1 MELLRFPTEINKSM
15 WGCSNH
21 VMKPSQN
28 VTTGNSNFTSG
39 FEAAPKIFPLIS
51 LNIGEL
57 NKRGGLDSIGIEKEH
72 SPVSPLLE
80 LRSFRGDKLVPL
92 IRFSNSTQSFVVR
105 NHVVLRLYV

>member
-1 MELLRFPTEINKSM
+1 MADVQNLDYGAFELSDRNQQITMWKPT
-15 WGCSNH
+15 
-21 VMKPSQN
+21 QN

-51 LNIGEL
+51 LHIGEL

-80 LRSFRGDKLVPL
+80 LRVHLT
-92 IRFSNSTQSFVVR
+92 RFSN
-105 NHVVLRLYV
+105 